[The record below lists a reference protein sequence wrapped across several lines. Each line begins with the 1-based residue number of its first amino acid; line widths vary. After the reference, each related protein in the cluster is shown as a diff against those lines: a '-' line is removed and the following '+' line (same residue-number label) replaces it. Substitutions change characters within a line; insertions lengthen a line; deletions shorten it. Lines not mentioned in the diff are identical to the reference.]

1 MLLPKLTAFDK
12 ASFISMFLYIILRTL
27 TPFRTELTQTPDI
40 KAIPSSST
48 VDFFLFPNT
57 SIYTRNKNHVKDL
70 LYCLVRFITSKRGA
84 RGQNGG
90 EWLHMRN
97 GNEQVSQGRQQE
109 GVGCV
114 EAAGTRSVRTLY

>member
-1 MLLPKLTAFDK
+1 
-12 ASFISMFLYIILRTL
+12 
-27 TPFRTELTQTPDI
+27 
-40 KAIPSSST
+40 
-48 VDFFLFPNT
+48 
-57 SIYTRNKNHVKDL
+57 VKDL

-114 EAAGTRSVRTLY
+114 EAAGTRSVRTLYYVAASTRSRTRPDGTCM